1 MDEILAVEDHT
12 GRAGVNELW
21 NIVFLGGSND
31 SLGAIYVYLP
41 VEGWVLKTSSWRRC
55 VDNARCATLGEE
67 ETLRK
72 KRSGK
77 RARIPF

>member
-55 VDNARCATLGEE
+55 VDNARCAALGEE

-72 KRSGK
+72 KQSGK
-77 RARIPF
+77 RTRVPF